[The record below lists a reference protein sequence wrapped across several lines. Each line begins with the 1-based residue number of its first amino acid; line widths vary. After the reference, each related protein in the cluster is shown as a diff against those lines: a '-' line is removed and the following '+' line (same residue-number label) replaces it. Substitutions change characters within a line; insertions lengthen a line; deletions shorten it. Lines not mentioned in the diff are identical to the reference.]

1 MLHCFL
7 SGGGDGQVATA
18 AKIDTDPEK
27 TYSSD
32 EGDSSVEG
40 SVLSTVGSSGP
51 YIVAVIPAYNEEITI
66 GSVVLGAL
74 SHIDAVIVVDDCSH
88 DRTAKLAEKA
98 GAHVIRMP
106 QNGGKAK
113 ALLTGLKEA
122 ERMGCQ
128 IAVMLDGDGQH
139 RTDNIETVVRPVA
152 DGEADLVIGSRYLGE
167 QTGIPRYR
175 VFGQKVI
182 NSLSNIGSNVN
193 VTDSQSGMRALSRK
207 ALENLTFTSEGYN
220 VESDMINHFAEIGL
234 VITEVPISVRYDVPN
249 GHKQGATSMGMRLL
263 GNVVSLVGYKRPLL
277 LFGLPGAVAG
287 LAGVVIGVLT
297 FFEIYLFGTFV
308 AQAFIGVALFLV
320 GSFFVISGLTL
331 NSLVLMMKA
340 TRK

>member
-1 MLHCFL
+1 M
-7 SGGGDGQVATA
+7 ATT
-18 AKIDTDPEK
+18 AKIDTDSENA
-27 TYSSD
+27 YSSGTD
-32 EGDSSVEG
+32 DTSVGG
-40 SVLSTVGSSGP
+40 SDLSPVVGTEP
-51 YIVAVIPAYNEEITI
+51 RVVAVIPAYNEEIAI

-74 SHIDAVIVVDDCSH
+74 FHVDKVIVVDDCSR
-88 DRTAKLAEKA
+88 DRTAKLAEMA

-122 ERMGCQ
+122 ERMGCS

-139 RTDNIETVVRPVA
+139 RTDNIGAVVKPLV
-152 DGEADLVIGSRYLGE
+152 DGEADMVIGSRYLGE

-175 VFGQKVI
+175 IFGQKVI
-182 NSLSNIGSNVN
+182 NSLSNIGSNIS
-193 VTDSQSGMRALSRK
+193 VTDSQSGMRALNRK
-207 ALENLTFTSEGYN
+207 ALKNLTFSSEGYN
-220 VESDMINHFAEIGL
+220 VESDMINHFVEMGL
-234 VITEVPISVRYDVPN
+234 VIKEVPISVRYDVPN
-249 GHKQGATSMGMRLL
+249 GHKQGATSMGMRLM

-287 LAGVVIGVLT
+287 LAGLVIGVFT
-297 FFEIYLFGTFV
+297 FFDIYLFGTFL

-340 TRK
+340 GRK